1 MELFLTNYA
10 TLEAGTLWIIKT
22 VMAHYSS
29 KYCDERSH
37 LSARMSKPGCLY
49 TVSFD
54 ESFNK
59 AIQKEQVDPLL
70 RFWDTDKNCIVSRY
84 TVASVFVGHTLASD
98 LLKGFLK
105 GLALLDQVNMVQ
117 VAMD

>member
-1 MELFLTNYA
+1 
-10 TLEAGTLWIIKT
+10 
-22 VMAHYSS
+22 
-29 KYCDERSH
+29 
-37 LSARMSKPGCLY
+37 MSKPGCLY

-70 RFWDTDKNCIVSRY
+70 KFWDTDKNCIVSRY
-84 TVASVFVGHTLASD
+84 TVASVFLGHTLASD